1 MASDRYRK
9 KPVVIEATRWFK
21 NGDHPDDDTE
31 VIHGKDADFESEG
44 KVVRYFRHPNVLGTK
59 ICEHETCARTM
70 HDHGWID
77 TLEGGHTVCPGD
89 WVITGVKGERYPCK
103 PGIFDATYDE
113 IEDLTEPDDGITEH
127 CATCGRGYMLW
138 HSPDPLWQELIGH
151 YGGTRCPRCFDQLAT
166 ERGITLV
173 WTPVVMA
180 RGHFSEPTTNWW
192 GDPIR
197 DRLLMGE
204 PDPHY
209 HDNKRAQVPQGHWGE
224 IAQALGWPYE
234 TPYPDENRE
243 DTMPGVVYR
252 DSGVNAEAEPAAPDG
267 ISDLV
272 TEVRLTQLPAPARR
286 KRIRVDAGVSAR
298 KAARA
303 LGVDVMTLVRWEQGA
318 TPRPE
323 HAIPYRRLLDGLE
336 EVTS

>member
-9 KPVVIEATRWFK
+9 KPLVIEARRFICGRDEDGDVDNSG
-21 NGDHPDDDTE
+21 NG
-31 VIHGKDADFESEG
+31 VALADWCGG
-44 KVVRYFRHPNVLGTK
+44 KVVGHLTAAADGDSDAAYTVEIG
-59 ICEHETCARTM
+59 
-70 HDHGWID
+70 
-77 TLEGGHTVCPGD
+77 TLEGTMEATDGD
-89 WVITGVKGERYPCK
+89 WIIKGVQNEFYPCK
-103 PGIFDATYDE
+103 PSIFEETYE
-113 IEDLTEPDDGITEH
+113 GFEDLTEPDDSITEH

-151 YGGTRCPRCFDQLAT
+151 YGGTRCPRCFDELAT

-252 DSGVNAEAEPAAPDG
+252 DSGVNAEA
-267 ISDLV
+267 
-272 TEVRLTQLPAPARR
+272 
-286 KRIRVDAGVSAR
+286 
-298 KAARA
+298 KAAR
-303 LGVDVMTLVRWEQGA
+303 G
-318 TPRPE
+318 
-323 HAIPYRRLLDGLE
+323 
-336 EVTS
+336 